1 MEKLK
6 NYLIFILCLLVLNTE
21 LKAQVETFEDS
32 TFLEN
37 DLMAVESIPDSTVPG
52 ALIEERLNKI
62 QNIIPLTYH
71 KITNQFVDF
80 FTYRKPYFTKKML
93 EKKDIYF
100 PIYERLL
107 KQYGLP
113 EELKYLSLI
122 ESGLDPKAISYAGAG
137 GLWQFMP
144 RTGKEFGLN
153 QNDYI
158 DERFNP
164 EKATEASCKYMKQLY
179 RIFGDWEMVLAAYNT
194 GPGNVKRA
202 MRRSGS
208 NTFWGIFNFLPKQT
222 RHYVPQYVAIT
233 YMMHFHADHG
243 IFPENPE
250 YPTLTDTIQ
259 VSGYFNLT
267 TFSKLSGIS
276 MPEIYQFNPHLIN
289 TELPPNTRDF
299 AIKIP
304 SHYFDFLNI
313 NRASIIDSASKL
325 PYDPSLVLAQTG
337 DTTANT
343 GMLVGGIVA
352 VSEDGDDPEV
362 IVSRKPKKII
372 HKVRKNET
380 IYSVSAK
387 YGVNI
392 YDLKKWNR
400 IKGNKLLKGANLVVY
415 KETVGKKRA
424 EKVIVAKKI
433 KIKLKYHRVQRG
445 DTLFTISQRYGLD
458 VARLKKMNKIRGNT
472 VRAGQKLRIS

>member
-1 MEKLK
+1 MNKLK
-6 NYLIFILCLLVLNTE
+6 YFLILTICSFIFISEV
-21 LKAQVETFEDS
+21 KAQVEANEDS
-32 TFLEN
+32 TFIED
-37 DLMAVESIPDSTVPG
+37 DLMTVENIADSTVPG
-52 ALIEERLNKI
+52 ALIQERLNKI

-122 ESGLDPKAISYAGAG
+122 ESGLDPRAISYAGAG

-202 MRRSGS
+202 MRRSGA

-243 IFPENPE
+243 IFAENPE

-259 VSGYFNLT
+259 ISGYFNLF
-267 TFSKLSGIS
+267 TFSKLSGVS
-276 MPEIYQFNPHLIN
+276 LPELYQFNPQLIN
-289 TELPPNTRDF
+289 TELPASTRDF
-299 AIKIP
+299 SLKIP
-304 SHYFDFLNI
+304 SHYFDFLNA
-313 NRASIIDSASKL
+313 NRESIIDSASKL
-325 PYDPSLVLAQTG
+325 PYDPSVVLAQTG
-337 DTTANT
+337 DTTAST
-343 GMLVGGIVA
+343 GVLVGGIVA
-352 VSEDGDDPEV
+352 ASDDSDDPET
-362 IVSRKPKKII
+362 IVSRKPKKLI

-387 YGVNI
+387 YGVNV
-392 YDLKKWNR
+392 YDLKRWNR
-400 IKGNKLLKGANLVVY
+400 IRGNKLLKGAKLIVY
-415 KETVGKKRA
+415 KEVIHKKTTGK
-424 EKVIVAKKI
+424 VLVAKKSNL
-433 KIKLKYHRVQRG
+433 KLKYHRVQRG